1 MQTVLGP
8 EKICEELYQDLSKVL
23 TIKKFKLHD
32 VTYRKRLFTPNGIE
46 HWYPLV
52 RVKITYLV
60 KKQLVTTTKV
70 VYPSQ
75 IIRYGRKTLGLI
87 KAMAYKKFVLNQSL
101 FELENIYDRF
111 GFGLKS
117 ILMELK
123 RTTWAFNRFLTSGIV
138 AGLEGLE
145 GLDVLYVGSWLK
157 TEKRTFALLVKSY
170 RKRFFPGNFAL
181 LVKSYRKRFFPG
193 KLFLSCPFRLK
204 LII

>member
-1 MQTVLGP
+1 MQTALGP
-8 EKICEELYQDLSKVL
+8 EQICEVVYQDLSKVL

-32 VTYRKRLFTPNGIE
+32 VTYRKRLFTPEGIE

-52 RVKITYLV
+52 RVKISYMV

-75 IIRYGRKTLGLI
+75 IVRYVRKTLGLI
-87 KAMAYKKFVLNQSL
+87 KEMTYKKFVLNQSL
-101 FELENIYDRF
+101 FEMEKTYDKF

-123 RTTWAFNRFLTSGIV
+123 RTTWAFNRFSTSGMV
-138 AGLEGLE
+138 VGLEV
-145 GLDVLYVGSWLK
+145 LDVGSWLK
-157 TEKRTFALLVKSY
+157 TEKRS
-170 RKRFFPGNFAL
+170 FAL

-204 LII
+204 LIE

>member
-1 MQTVLGP
+1 MQTALGP
-8 EKICEELYQDLSKVL
+8 EQICEALYQDLSKVL

-32 VTYRKRLFTPNGIE
+32 VTYRKRLFTPEGIE

-52 RVKITYLV
+52 RVKILYIV

-75 IIRYGRKTLGLI
+75 IVRYVRKTLGLI
-87 KAMAYKKFVLNQSL
+87 KEMAYKKFVLNQSL
-101 FELENIYDRF
+101 FEMEKTYDKF

-123 RTTWAFNRFLTSGIV
+123 RITWAFNRFSTSGMV
-138 AGLEGLE
+138 VGLEV
-145 GLDVLYVGSWLK
+145 LDVGIWLK
-157 TEKRTFALLVKSY
+157 TEKRSFALLVQ
-170 RKRFFPGNFAL
+170 
-181 LVKSYRKRFFPG
+181 SYRKRFFPG

-204 LII
+204 LIE

>member
-1 MQTVLGP
+1 MQTALGP
-8 EKICEELYQDLSKVL
+8 EQICEAVYQYLSKVL

-52 RVKITYLV
+52 RVKITYVV

-75 IIRYGRKTLGLI
+75 IVRYVRKTLGLI
-87 KAMAYKKFVLNQSL
+87 KEMAYKKFVLNQS
-101 FELENIYDRF
+101 FFQLENTYDKF
-111 GFGLKS
+111 GFGFKS

-123 RTTWAFNRFLTSGIV
+123 RTTWAFSRFSASGMIM
-138 AGLEGLE
+138 A
-145 GLDVLYVGSWLK
+145 LDVARWL
-157 TEKRTFALLVKSY
+157 ENEQRSFALLVKSY
-170 RKRFFPGNFAL
+170 RE
-181 LVKSYRKRFFPG
+181 RFFPG

>member
-1 MQTVLGP
+1 LILKIALHYTAYQEKMQTALGP
-8 EKICEELYQDLSKVL
+8 EQICEELYQDLSKVL
-23 TIKKFKLHD
+23 TIKKLKVHD
-32 VTYRKRLFTPNGIE
+32 VTYRKRLFTPDGIE
-46 HWYPLV
+46 RWYPLL
-52 RVKITYLV
+52 RVKITYVV

-87 KAMAYKKFVLNQSL
+87 NEMAYKKFVLNQSL
-101 FELENIYDRF
+101 LELEKIYDKF
-111 GFGLKS
+111 DFGLKS

-123 RTTWAFNRFLTSGIV
+123 RTTWAFNRFSTSGIV
-138 AGLEGLE
+138 VGLE
-145 GLDVLYVGSWLK
+145 GLDVVDVGSWLK
-157 TEKRTFALLVKSY
+157 TEKRSFA
-170 RKRFFPGNFAL
+170 R

>member
-1 MQTVLGP
+1 MQTALGP

-52 RVKITYLV
+52 RVKITYVV

-123 RTTWAFNRFLTSGIV
+123 RTTWAFNRFSTSGIV
-138 AGLEGLE
+138 IFADLE

-157 TEKRTFALLVKSY
+157 TEKRS
-170 RKRFFPGNFAL
+170 FAL

-204 LII
+204 LIE

>member
-1 MQTVLGP
+1 MQTALGP
-8 EKICEELYQDLSKVL
+8 EQICEALYHDLSKVL

-32 VTYRKRLFTPNGIE
+32 VTYRKRLFTLDGIE

-52 RVKITYLV
+52 RVKTTYVV
-60 KKQLVTTTKV
+60 KKQLITTTKV

-75 IIRYGRKTLGLI
+75 IVRYVRKTLDLI
-87 KAMAYKKFVLNQSL
+87 KEIAYKNFVLNQSL
-101 FELENIYDRF
+101 LKLENTYNKF

-123 RTTWAFNRFLTSGIV
+123 RTTWAFNRFSTSGIV
-138 AGLEGLE
+138 VDLE
-145 GLDVLYVGSWLK
+145 GLDVGSWLK
-157 TEKRTFALLVKSY
+157 TEKRS
-170 RKRFFPGNFAL
+170 FAL

-204 LII
+204 LIE

>member
-1 MQTVLGP
+1 MQTALGP
-8 EKICEELYQDLSKVL
+8 EQICEALYQYLSKVL

-32 VTYRKRLFTPNGIE
+32 VTYRKRLFTPDGIE

-52 RVKITYLV
+52 RVKITYVV

-75 IIRYGRKTLGLI
+75 IVRYGRKTLGLI
-87 KAMAYKKFVLNQSL
+87 KEMAYKKFVLNQSL
-101 FELENIYDRF
+101 LELEGTYDKF

-123 RTTWAFNRFLTSGIV
+123 RTTWAFNRFSTSGIV
-138 AGLEGLE
+138 V
-145 GLDVLYVGSWLK
+145 GLDVGSWLK
-157 TEKRTFALLVKSY
+157 IEKRS
-170 RKRFFPGNFAL
+170 FAL

>member
-1 MQTVLGP
+1 MQTALGP
-8 EKICEELYQDLSKVL
+8 EQICEALYQCLSKVL

-32 VTYRKRLFTPNGIE
+32 IIYRKRLFTPDGIE

-75 IIRYGRKTLGLI
+75 IVRYVRKTLGLI
-87 KAMAYKKFVLNQSL
+87 KEMAYKKFVLNQSL
-101 FELENIYDRF
+101 FELENTYYKF

-123 RTTWAFNRFLTSGIV
+123 RTTWAFNRFSTSGMVV
-138 AGLEGLE
+138 A
-145 GLDVLYVGSWLK
+145 LDLASWLE
-157 TEKRTFALLVKSY
+157 TEQRSFALLVKSY
-170 RKRFFPGNFAL
+170 RERFFPA
-181 LVKSYRKRFFPG
+181 

-204 LII
+204 LIE

>member
-1 MQTVLGP
+1 MQTALGP
-8 EKICEELYQDLSKVL
+8 EKICEALYQYLSKVL

-32 VTYRKRLFTPNGIE
+32 ITYRKRLFTPDGIV

-52 RVKITYLV
+52 RVKITYVV

-75 IIRYGRKTLGLI
+75 IVRYVRKTLGLI
-87 KAMAYKKFVLNQSL
+87 KEMAYKKFVLNQSL
-101 FELENIYDRF
+101 FELENTYDKF

-123 RTTWAFNRFLTSGIV
+123 RTTWAFNRFSTSGMV
-138 AGLEGLE
+138 V
-145 GLDVLYVGSWLK
+145 GLDVGSWLK
-157 TEKRTFALLVKSY
+157 TEKRSFALLVK
-170 RKRFFPGNFAL
+170 P
-181 LVKSYRKRFFPG
+181 YRKRFFPG

-204 LII
+204 LIE

>member
-1 MQTVLGP
+1 MQTALGP
-8 EKICEELYQDLSKVL
+8 EQICEAVYQYLSKVL
-23 TIKKFKLHD
+23 TIKKLKIHD
-32 VTYRKRLFTPNGIE
+32 VTYRKRLFTPDGIE
-46 HWYPLV
+46 HGYPLL
-52 RVKITYLV
+52 RIKITYFV

-87 KAMAYKKFVLNQSL
+87 NEMAYKKFVLNQSL
-101 FELENIYDRF
+101 FELENIYDKF

-123 RTTWAFNRFLTSGIV
+123 RTIWAFNRFSTSDIV
-138 AGLEGLE
+138 GRLEGLE
-145 GLDVLYVGSWLK
+145 VVDVGSWLK
-157 TEKRTFALLVKSY
+157 TEKRSFALLVK
-170 RKRFFPGNFAL
+170 F
-181 LVKSYRKRFFPG
+181 YRKRFFPG

>member
-1 MQTVLGP
+1 MILKIVLHYTVYREKMQTALGP
-8 EKICEELYQDLSKVL
+8 EQICEALYQDLSKVL

-32 VTYRKRLFTPNGIE
+32 VTYRKRLFTPEGIE

-52 RVKITYLV
+52 RVKISYIV

-75 IIRYGRKTLGLI
+75 IVRYVRKTLGLI
-87 KAMAYKKFVLNQSL
+87 KEMAYKKFVLNQSL
-101 FELENIYDRF
+101 FEMEKTYDKF

-123 RTTWAFNRFLTSGIV
+123 RTTWAFNRFSTSGMV
-138 AGLEGLE
+138 VGLEV
-145 GLDVLYVGSWLK
+145 LDVGIWLK
-157 TEKRTFALLVKSY
+157 TEKRSFALLVQSY
-170 RKRFFPGNFAL
+170 Q
-181 LVKSYRKRFFPG
+181 KRFFPG

>member
-1 MQTVLGP
+1 MQTALGP
-8 EKICEELYQDLSKVL
+8 EQICERLYQDLSKVL

-32 VTYRKRLFTPNGIE
+32 VTYRKRLFTPDGIE

-52 RVKITYLV
+52 RVRITYVV

-75 IIRYGRKTLGLI
+75 IVRYVRKTLGLI
-87 KAMAYKKFVLNQSL
+87 KEMAYKKFVLNQSL
-101 FELENIYDRF
+101 FKLEDTYDKF

-117 ILMELK
+117 ILMALK
-123 RTTWAFNRFLTSGIV
+123 RTTLAFNRFSTSGMV
-138 AGLEGLE
+138 V
-145 GLDVLYVGSWLK
+145 GLDVGSWLK
-157 TEKRTFALLVKSY
+157 TENRS
-170 RKRFFPGNFAL
+170 FAL

>member
-1 MQTVLGP
+1 MQTALGP
-8 EKICEELYQDLSKVL
+8 EQICEALYQYLSKVL

-32 VTYRKRLFTPNGIE
+32 VTYRKRLFTPDGIE

-52 RVKITYLV
+52 RVKITYVV

-75 IIRYGRKTLGLI
+75 IVRYGRKTLGLI
-87 KAMAYKKFVLNQSL
+87 KEMAYKKFVLNQSL
-101 FELENIYDRF
+101 LELEGTYDKF

-123 RTTWAFNRFLTSGIV
+123 RTTWAFNRFSTSGIV
-138 AGLEGLE
+138 V
-145 GLDVLYVGSWLK
+145 GLDVGSWLK
-157 TEKRTFALLVKSY
+157 IEKRS
-170 RKRFFPGNFAL
+170 FAL

-204 LII
+204 LIE

>member
-1 MQTVLGP
+1 MQTALGP
-8 EKICEELYQDLSKVL
+8 EQICEALYQDLSNVL

-32 VTYRKRLFTPNGIE
+32 VTYRKKLFAPDGIE

-52 RVKITYLV
+52 RVKITYVV

-75 IIRYGRKTLGLI
+75 IVRYGRKTLGLI
-87 KAMAYKKFVLNQSL
+87 NEMAYKKFVLKQSL
-101 FELENIYDRF
+101 FELENTYDKF

-123 RTTWAFNRFLTSGIV
+123 RTTWAFNRFSTSGIV
-138 AGLEGLE
+138 VGLD
-145 GLDVLYVGSWLK
+145 GLDVVDVGSWLK
-157 TEKRTFALLVKSY
+157 TEKRS
-170 RKRFFPGNFAL
+170 FAL

>member
-1 MQTVLGP
+1 MILKIALHYTVYREKMQTALGP
-8 EKICEELYQDLSKVL
+8 EQICEALYQCLSKVL

-32 VTYRKRLFTPNGIE
+32 IIYRKRLFTPDGIE
-46 HWYPLV
+46 YRYPLV

-75 IIRYGRKTLGLI
+75 IVRYVRKTLGLI
-87 KAMAYKKFVLNQSL
+87 KEMAYKKFVLNQSL
-101 FELENIYDRF
+101 FELENTYYKF

-123 RTTWAFNRFLTSGIV
+123 RTTWAFNRFSTSGMVV
-138 AGLEGLE
+138 A
-145 GLDVLYVGSWLK
+145 LDLASWLE
-157 TEKRTFALLVKSY
+157 TEQRSFALLVKSY
-170 RKRFFPGNFAL
+170 RE
-181 LVKSYRKRFFPG
+181 RFFPG

-204 LII
+204 LIE